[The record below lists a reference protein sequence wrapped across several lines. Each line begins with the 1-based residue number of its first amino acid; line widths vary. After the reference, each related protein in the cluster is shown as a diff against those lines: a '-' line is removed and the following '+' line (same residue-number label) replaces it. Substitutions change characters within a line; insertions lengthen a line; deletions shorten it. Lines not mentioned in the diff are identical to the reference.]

1 MGAMSHVNTEL
12 ESAKA
17 IGAGSGVLTIV
28 KGDNER
34 KALASKIAK
43 AVLTFQNQLLDR
55 DANTGSLCQAR
66 FVCLASL
73 QALSFKVS
81 FVLVTACRGASGCSV
96 ILSGRKP

>member
-1 MGAMSHVNTEL
+1 MSHVNTEL

-28 KGDNER
+28 KGDHER

-55 DANTGSLCQAR
+55 DANTGSLCQ
-66 FVCLASL
+66 VGPLCPASL
-73 QALSFKVS
+73 QA
-81 FVLVTACRGASGCSV
+81 
-96 ILSGRKP
+96 